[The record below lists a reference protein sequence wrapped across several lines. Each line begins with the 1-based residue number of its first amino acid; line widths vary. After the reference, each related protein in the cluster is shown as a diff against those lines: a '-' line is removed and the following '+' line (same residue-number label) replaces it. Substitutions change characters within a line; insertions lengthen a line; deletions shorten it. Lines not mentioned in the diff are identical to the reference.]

1 MSDEK
6 ENGKNGKIEVFPFI
20 EGKIIDLV
28 APNSKWAEL
37 KCKWKN
43 DPKVRHYS
51 RNAFPRSLDD
61 VKKRF
66 EAVPDGHGHIR
77 DYVGFVMYHKRDKRP
92 IGEIGLNRIDWLNR
106 HANIFAMIG
115 EPEYW
120 GKGIVGEAA
129 QLVLKYAFTELN
141 LHKIRASVF
150 TPNKRS
156 FRAAEKLGLNKEAVV
171 KEEIYVD
178 GKYYDIHKWGLTKDE
193 WLKKNKI

>member
-66 EAVPDGHGHIR
+66 EAVPDGHGQIR
-77 DYVGFVMYHKRDKRP
+77 DYVGFVIYHKRDKRP
-92 IGEIGLNRIDWLNR
+92 IGEIGLNHIDWLNR

-115 EPEYW
+115 ELEYW

-150 TPNKRS
+150 TPNERS
-156 FRAAEKLGLNKEAVV
+156 LRAAEKLGLNKEAVV
-171 KEEIYVD
+171 KEEMYVD